1 MTDIVERLRYSTRP
15 PYADDSML
23 VEAADEIERLRRA
36 VDAGIKAGWHALRTE
51 RGELLQAHTALVAR
65 LHDVTTMLEVERA
78 RIADA
83 PVVKRNQLRS
93 GIVPGDYAVPHDW
106 NPEGKRVALVVV
118 E

>member
-65 LHDVTTMLEVERA
+65 LHDVTTMLEAERA
-78 RIADA
+78 RIAGA
-83 PVVKRNQLRS
+83 VVIKATRNGVIRTEPRMAY
-93 GIVPGDYAVPHDW
+93 I
-106 NPEGKRVALVVV
+106 GKRFALVVLP
-118 E
+118 

>member
-65 LHDVTTMLEVERA
+65 LHDVTTTLEAERA

-83 PVVKRNQLRS
+83 RTITPV
-93 GIVPGDYAVPHDW
+93 GDKHGGGYVFWPMSLL
-106 NPEGKRVALVVV
+106 GKRVALVVLP
-118 E
+118 